1 MSWSRDAVG
10 PRSDLA
16 RSPGRTMMTEAKDG
30 TPAGGVYFEFTS
42 IGTSVK
48 VAAIDAATGIE
59 VSVIGPARALQADLQ
74 QLALQKLRLR
84 LKAGR

>member
-1 MSWSRDAVG
+1 LGVAGDQG
-10 PRSDLA
+10 KTL
-16 RSPGRTMMTEAKDG
+16 MTGAKDG
-30 TPAGGVYFEFTS
+30 APAGGVYFEFTP

-59 VSVIGPARALQADLQ
+59 VSVIGPARASQADLQ
-74 QLALQKLRLR
+74 QLALQKLRLH